1 MQEEQDMV
9 NTHHRIRM
17 LREERGL
24 TISALAEKTGIS
36 RGAISRYENRG
47 SPRDLATWRKL
58 ADFFQVPVLYL
69 MGYTKPRRNGI
80 IISLTGIPNEDAGLI
95 TETLVDTAKEEL
107 PEMAE
112 NTQIGLPRWMCKY
125 WDILIGATGDIHSM
139 LDRVERIRFYTAFR
153 TMADVARMDI
163 SKHEIPLCYLRC
175 RDFSY
180 EGLGFDQFRNG
191 NYLFV
196 DDGIISFIYY

>member
-1 MQEEQDMV
+1 MV

-24 TISALAEKTGIS
+24 SITELSEKTGIS

-80 IISLTGIPNEDAGLI
+80 IISLTGIPNEDTGFI
-95 TETLVDTAKEEL
+95 TETLVDTAEEEL

-125 WDILIGATGDIHSM
+125 WSILMGVTGDIQTI
-139 LDRVERIRFYTAFR
+139 LDRVERIRFYTDFK
-153 TMADVARMDI
+153 TMADVARMDV

-180 EGLGFDQFRNG
+180 EALGFDLFRNG

-196 DDGIISFIYY
+196 EDGIISFVFY